1 MRKSLKTPLLT
12 AAIALVVSIDCLS
25 AEVVRCLTEPYGD
38 VEMSA
43 IVRGTVETIHYG
55 EGAFVEKGAVILELN
70 SDTEQLAIRWRQVA
84 VDTLKASLDRSETL
98 LANSSAISIEEV
110 DEARSEYLTSVI
122 ELELAEDAY
131 SKKRLKA
138 PFSGIL
144 TELYLEVG
152 EYCEPPQPILRLVDT
167 SRFYC
172 EANIDPVAAAR
183 LSLGDP
189 VVYISETFTGENRVP
204 GEVVF
209 ISPVIDPASGLLRIK
224 ALFTNPEGQVRP
236 GEGGFLELEPES

>member
-1 MRKSLKTPLLT
+1 MRKALKTPLMT

-25 AEVVRCLTEPYGD
+25 AELVRCLTEPYGD
-38 VEMSA
+38 VEMST
-43 IVRGTVETIHYG
+43 IVRGTVETVHYG
-55 EGAFVEKGAVILELN
+55 EGSFVEKGSVILALN
-70 SDTEQLAIRWRQVA
+70 SDTEKLSIRRRQVL
-84 VDTLKASLDRSETL
+84 VDSLKASLERSETL

-110 DEARSEYLTSVI
+110 DEARSDYLTAVI

-131 SKKRLKA
+131 DKKHLKA

-144 TELYLEVG
+144 TEVYLEVG

-172 EANIDPVAAAR
+172 EANVDPMAAAK
-183 LSLGDP
+183 LNIGDP
-189 VVYISETFTGENRVP
+189 VVYLSETASGRNRLS

-224 ALFTNPEGQVRP
+224 ALFSNPDGLVRP
-236 GEGGFLELEPES
+236 GEGGLLELDPES